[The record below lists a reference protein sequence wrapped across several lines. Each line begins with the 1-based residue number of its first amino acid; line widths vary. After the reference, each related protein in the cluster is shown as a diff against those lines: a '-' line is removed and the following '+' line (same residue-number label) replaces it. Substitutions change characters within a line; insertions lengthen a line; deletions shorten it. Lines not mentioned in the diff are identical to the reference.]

1 MKVNG
6 VVVKKHKVVAE
17 FKSNHSV
24 CKWFKI
30 IILHDSDNKRNGIG
44 ELVPSK
50 QVNTVATKR

>member
-1 MKVNG
+1 M
-6 VVVKKHKVVAE
+6 VVKKHKVVAE